1 MEYPILFTVG
11 QHRNEKAAYM
21 LAPKVADE
29 LRSMGYE
36 VNIVENPEK
45 RNLMEIV
52 LDADHRGIRLRT
64 NHIERI
70 LNDWELKYGG
80 RRRNIPPN
88 HLFSFHGVSQNPTQ
102 FMDEDEQREFLEE
115 VEIIYREGNFS
126 QWGNNADNEIARRVY
141 LFTSEGRIKI
151 EIPEIQHATLAPEHL
166 EAARRVM
173 PSCLQYS
180 NYLLET
186 DLEATAQKGW
196 LGPEM
201 VQVLANGIRYIVD
214 NNIDFDS

>member
-70 LNDWELKYGG
+70 LNDW
-80 RRRNIPPN
+80 
-88 HLFSFHGVSQNPTQ
+88 
-102 FMDEDEQREFLEE
+102 
-115 VEIIYREGNFS
+115 EIIYREGNFS